1 MVKRVFGLVLISLIT
16 VTLYGEVDIDTT
28 LSGVISLD
36 QVGDEDITSS
46 GLATGN
52 LTVKSTGSKYVKSQL
67 TLDFVSMRSYGVLS
81 ISKAWIKFR
90 YPLLRVTLGKN
101 RITWGEGAAFNAG
114 DVIFDDY
121 INPLTQQG
129 EEVDLTADELKS
141 LNRTMGLVTF
151 PLGRFSF
158 MEVLY
163 LPYDF
168 PLLAIT
174 EIPLVRE
181 DGTYSEDY
189 VRYLTPDYQS
199 GLTLDQHSYG
209 GRVVTR
215 VGGVKMEGGYI
226 YNADSELHKPY
237 LSFEGTLLV
246 DWHLSSSINIKHDEW
261 DVEDWKESWRIS
273 AGDFYLFD
281 LEDDRSLTMRL
292 EAMVKP
298 FGDWEKDALM
308 LYPEI
313 ALVPNEEIALFLR
326 SIINPLDY
334 AAKSTLGL
342 NWKTYQGFSIGS
354 FITLDWEEDVD
365 LTKSLSLIV
374 THKF

>member
-298 FGDWEKDALM
+298 FGDWKKDALM